1 MRLFKMKI
9 ESIFDYSKYYY
20 YMGRFTGFA
29 PYRIAGDITDG
40 VIETKFLDVIPV
52 ITTLCI
58 QFYLLYVNF
67 NYNLNVSSRNTSF
80 IVNIGNRLV
89 LIIGLINLIFSTIC
103 NFLYRKRI
111 WKIMYKIHKC
121 DVKVRAYRCPIKA
134 HKHIHMKFSD
144 CSNDSHNPNAS

>member
-1 MRLFKMKI
+1 MRLFKKEI
-9 ESIFDYSKYYY
+9 ESIFDYSKLYYWL
-20 YMGRFTGFA
+20 GRFTGFA

-40 VIETKFLDVIPV
+40 FIETKFLDVIPV

-67 NYNLNVSSRNTSF
+67 NYNLNVNSHNTSF

-111 WKIMYKIHKC
+111 WKIVFKIYTC
-121 DVKVRAYRCPIKA
+121 DVKVRAYQYPIKTPA
-134 HKHIHMKFSD
+134 RKYFNDLHI
-144 CSNDSHNPNAS
+144 SNTS